1 LLYTCP
7 GVDGCTDDYCRDF
20 ADVPVDLLL
29 CHSQIL
35 VLDSDMVRATI
46 LKVVSELL
54 EESAKESNPVSQI
67 YAIGSDGDGTAAVVA
82 FHPVRKGMT
91 KHRRFSVGFRRF
103 FVPI

>member
-7 GVDGCTDDYCRDF
+7 GVNGCANDHSGDF
-20 ADVPVDLLL
+20 ADVPVNLLL

-35 VLDSDMVRATI
+35 VLDHDVVRATI

-54 EESAKESNPVSQI
+54 VKNTKKGNPVSQI
-67 YAIGSDGDGTAAVVA
+67 YAIGGDGHGPAAVVA
-82 FHPVRKGMT
+82 FHPVCKGMT

-103 FVPI
+103 VAPI